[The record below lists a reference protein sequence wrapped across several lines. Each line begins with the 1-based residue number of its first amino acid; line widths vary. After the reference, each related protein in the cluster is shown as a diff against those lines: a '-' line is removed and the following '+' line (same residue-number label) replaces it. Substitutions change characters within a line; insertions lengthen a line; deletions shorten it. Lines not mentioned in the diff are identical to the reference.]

1 LTPRAVRWAWR
12 RGLAMRRKRSPKWMG
27 CMSVPKA
34 RATRNGLAATSGEVR
49 IYPHE
54 WPCIRCGDCAL
65 VCPSRL
71 LPQDLLVAATTSDF
85 DALATL
91 GLQDC
96 IECGC
101 CDVICPSHIMLT
113 ERFRIAKR
121 AVATHEPIAVTT
133 PGQE

>member
-1 LTPRAVRWAWR
+1 
-12 RGLAMRRKRSPKWMG
+12 
-27 CMSVPKA
+27 
-34 RATRNGLAATSGEVR
+34 
-49 IYPHE
+49 
-54 WPCIRCGDCAL
+54 
-65 VCPSRL
+65 

-121 AVATHEPIAVTT
+121 AVAAHEPIPIAT

>member
-1 LTPRAVRWAWR
+1 
-12 RGLAMRRKRSPKWMG
+12 M
-27 CMSVPKA
+27 
-34 RATRNGLAATSGEVR
+34 
-49 IYPHE
+49 
-54 WPCIRCGDCAL
+54 

-71 LPQDLLVAATTSDF
+71 LPQDLLVAATTSD
-85 DALATL
+85 LASLHTL

-121 AVATHEPIAVTT
+121 AVAARERVPVKP
-133 PGQE
+133 PGPY

>member
-1 LTPRAVRWAWR
+1 
-12 RGLAMRRKRSPKWMG
+12 M
-27 CMSVPKA
+27 
-34 RATRNGLAATSGEVR
+34 
-49 IYPHE
+49 
-54 WPCIRCGDCAL
+54 

-85 DALATL
+85 AALHTL

-101 CDVICPSHIMLT
+101 CDVICPSQIMLT

-121 AVATHEPIAVTT
+121 AVAARERIPVTS
-133 PGQE
+133 PGQD